1 MVEAKIILFRT
12 MQFFIAMSFILATII
27 VFSFKGEM
35 RKDGY
40 YLPTLGAA
48 LWASFAFQDI

>member
-1 MVEAKIILFRT
+1 MAQTKIVLFRA
-12 MQFFIAMSFILATII
+12 MQVFIAMSFLLATII
-27 VFSFKGEM
+27 VFSFEGEM

-48 LWASFAFQDI
+48 LWASFAFQDN

>member
-1 MVEAKIILFRT
+1 MDTRIVLFRA
-12 MQFFIAMSFILATII
+12 MQVFIAVSFLFATII
-27 VFSFKGEM
+27 VICFKGEM

-48 LWASFAFQDI
+48 LWASFAFQDA

>member
-1 MVEAKIILFRT
+1 MADKIVLFRA
-12 MQFFIAMSFILATII
+12 MQICIALAFSLALFIVLA
-27 VFSFKGEM
+27 FEGEM

-48 LWASFAFQDI
+48 LWASFAFQDV